1 MQHTINFDEQVNITT
16 GETMLKGHLV
26 IPENSR
32 ALVLFADDR
41 GDSVREKRNMLIAE
55 ILQKEGFATLQFN
68 MQTAE
73 EMGEENKG
81 ISCQK
86 LAERIHDAYHWSKTN
101 PQTES
106 FNIGLFGFN
115 TGAAAAI
122 MVAARPENN
131 INAVVSLSGRPDLA
145 IDHLQQIG
153 CPVLLIVGGADN
165 AVVTYNQKA
174 LPHITKAESRINVLQ
189 DSGHGF
195 DNEQKLQEVAQLTKE
210 WFIMHI

>member
-1 MQHTINFDEQVNITT
+1 MQHTINFDEKVNITT
-16 GETMLKGHLV
+16 GDALLKGHLV

-41 GDSVREKRNMLIAE
+41 GDSVLDKRNLLVAE

-68 MQTAE
+68 MLTAE
-73 EMGEENKG
+73 EMADEDTELQ
-81 ISCQK
+81 CHL
-86 LAERIHDAYHWSKTN
+86 LADRIHDAYHWAKTN
-101 PQTES
+101 PQTED

-131 INAVVSLSGRPDLA
+131 INALVSLSGRPDLA
-145 IDHLQQIG
+145 MDDLREVR

-174 LPHITKAESRINVLQ
+174 LPHIKKAESRINVLQ

-195 DNEQKLQEVAQLTKE
+195 EDPQKLKEVAQLTKE